1 MVRRKPSYKV
11 ILEEMTEKKKKLHT
25 TLCFRTE
32 APRGYTFVP
41 AGDPKLTSKCKELS
55 RAQSVKVYI
64 VSTSRTGFLSEQVG
78 RVGYHFPNAIVDQA
92 CRLLGVKLAKSG
104 SVVFEQESGRRST
117 RHTKPNVQTNQA
129 KGKHKATSAIR
140 ELFPR
145 IPEKDVQQ
153 IVARAF
159 RKGTAKVG
167 TATDQPF
174 IRRVH
179 LAVGAHIRHMYTD
192 YDSLLKTHKLNYLD
206 ARAMVQP
213 ITLDKIIE
221 WRDEKDEPDAV
232 EDILREVIVIPD
244 DEEDEGE
251 DDRISARQTSVEV
264 ISSHEFGDTVRVQP
278 LDYGALEE
286 GTWSDRLMSP
296 EDDWAPGVHFIRRIT
311 TPHSEG
317 RQRQQDRVDR
327 QHAHRTRIWQEAV
340 TRRRNTAHTDH
351 DIATRPMYQAH
362 NERLAPYDPAYSQL
376 ASSGPRAYE
385 SRPRITE
392 SMSIYANADIPQPST
407 VSREVHWDG
416 IMDRDRTREYWQS
429 GQNMKG
435 VQAPLAID
443 AHNREPDHPVH
454 VTHESFD
461 GRQTSSRIPSG
472 LHGAPAV
479 TQFVLPESERLIPSV
494 ENEAHLPRWQEPI
507 HGRSVPGPSDG
518 DFQDRFVGP
527 RFLELEDNPR
537 TPTLKRRRVEDVD
550 WSPRVTSHSLTD
562 TQLHGSAPL
571 PCLPSRHDGY
581 SNPAS
586 VARGAPRL
594 QASRY
599 DQGHAPRVEVVPV
612 IRRSQP
618 DDGPENAPIQRR
630 HHNSTWVN
638 QISQPLRAPRSQYE
652 PPIDAPLREAH
663 SHHPQGL
670 SAAPTSRSLMTNAR
684 LSPEVHGP
692 EQPKY
697 DPIHRLPASCVGEVM
712 PRPGYAQVGP
722 GKHRTV
728 ENMPVRL
735 KPVYHNGAGFSM
747 GARGR
752 PAMDGS
758 DWVQH
763 ATRASE
769 SEAPGYTHCRAYH
782 SHEDSRGVERNPQ
795 APMALSPRGFSGLE
809 ARSFHGESVVH
820 KAQGFEATGP
830 RRVGSEHEVVYITS
844 SPPGGEGYA
853 DSRRRD
859 SRTSLP
865 HHPVGE
871 GRGRHEQEINANH
884 QGVVQQRRYDT
895 RGPSHYV
902 ILD

>member
-1 MVRRKPSYKV
+1 
-11 ILEEMTEKKKKLHT
+11 
-25 TLCFRTE
+25 
-32 APRGYTFVP
+32 
-41 AGDPKLTSKCKELS
+41 
-55 RAQSVKVYI
+55 
-64 VSTSRTGFLSEQVG
+64 
-78 RVGYHFPNAIVDQA
+78 
-92 CRLLGVKLAKSG
+92 
-104 SVVFEQESGRRST
+104 
-117 RHTKPNVQTNQA
+117 
-129 KGKHKATSAIR
+129 
-140 ELFPR
+140 
-145 IPEKDVQQ
+145 
-153 IVARAF
+153 
-159 RKGTAKVG
+159 
-167 TATDQPF
+167 
-174 IRRVH
+174 
-179 LAVGAHIRHMYTD
+179 MYTD

-251 DDRISARQTSVEV
+251 DVRISARQNSVEV
-264 ISSHEFGDTVRVQP
+264 ISSHEFADTVHVQP

-286 GTWSDRLMSP
+286 GTRSDRLMSP
-296 EDDWAPGVHFIRRIT
+296 EDDWAPGVQFIRRIT

-340 TRRRNTAHTDH
+340 NRRRNTAHTDH

-362 NERLAPYDPAYSQL
+362 NKRLAPYDLAYSRL
-376 ASSGPRAYE
+376 PSSGPRAYE

-407 VSREVHWDG
+407 VSREVHRDG
-416 IMDRDRTREYWQS
+416 IKDRVSSCARTSRPPCETGYVADLWKDRTREYWQS

-443 AHNREPDHPVH
+443 THNHVPDHPVH

-494 ENEAHLPRWQEPI
+494 ENEAHVPRWQEPI

-527 RFLELEDNPR
+527 RFLELDDNPR
-537 TPTLKRRRVEDVD
+537 TPTLKRRWVEDVD

-581 SNPAS
+581 SNPVS

-630 HHNSTWVN
+630 HHDGTWVN
-638 QISQPLRAPRSQYE
+638 QISQPLRVPRSQYE

-663 SHHPQGL
+663 SHPPQGL

-697 DPIHRLPASCVGEVM
+697 DRIHRLPASCVGEVM
-712 PRPGYAQVGP
+712 PRPGYTQLGP

-728 ENMPVRL
+728 ENMSVRL
-735 KPVYHNGAGFSM
+735 KPVYHNGAGVSM

-758 DWVQH
+758 DRGQH

-782 SHEDSRGVERNPQ
+782 SHHHHEDSWGVERKPQ

-809 ARSFHGESVVH
+809 GRSFHGESVVH
-820 KAQGFEATGP
+820 KAPGFEATGP
-830 RRVGSEHEVVYITS
+830 RRVGLEHEVVYITS
-844 SPPGGEGYA
+844 SPPGGEG
-853 DSRRRD
+853 
-859 SRTSLP
+859 
-865 HHPVGE
+865 
-871 GRGRHEQEINANH
+871 
-884 QGVVQQRRYDT
+884 
-895 RGPSHYV
+895 
-902 ILD
+902 